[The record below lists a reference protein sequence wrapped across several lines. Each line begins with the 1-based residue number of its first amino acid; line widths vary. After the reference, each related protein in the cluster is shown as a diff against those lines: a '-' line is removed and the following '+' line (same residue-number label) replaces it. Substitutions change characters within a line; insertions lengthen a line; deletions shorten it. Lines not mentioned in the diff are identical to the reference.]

1 LEEKRRES
9 EKFIFPGERLGVIE
23 EFLPGQGTYVE
34 NGTIYSATTGYL
46 HLDKINK
53 EAQVHSQVR
62 VPLVPKKGDIVIG
75 HVSSVQDKTMSI
87 DIFQIDDKVINT
99 SFKGVMHVSDTSQA
113 YVKTLFD
120 VFKVGDVVR
129 SRVMSTMN
137 REFHLTTQENGLGV
151 IKAACSRCG
160 SQLIIQNRRLRCP
173 SCHISERRKLA
184 SDYGEDA

>member
-1 LEEKRRES
+1 LDEKRRES

-53 EAQVHSQVR
+53 EAQVHSQGR
-62 VPLVPKKGDIVIG
+62 TPIVPKKGDIVIG

-87 DIFQIDDKVINT
+87 DIFQIDEKNINT

-137 REFHLTTQENGLGV
+137 KEFHLSTQENGLGV
-151 IKAACSRCG
+151 LQAACSRCG

-173 SCHISERRKLA
+173 SCHVSERRKLA

>member
-1 LEEKRRES
+1 MWRMEPYTPLQ
-9 EKFIFPGERLGVIE
+9 
-23 EFLPGQGTYVE
+23 QG
-34 NGTIYSATTGYL
+34 IYIWM
-46 HLDKINK
+46 INK